1 MRDDAVLV
9 SPITDFLAGTTIIRL
24 ATITPGGRPHLA
36 PFWFWSDDERIVI
49 STLAN
54 QTVRNLR
61 VNPDCA
67 VLVDL
72 GEDFRDLCGAQIRGQ
87 AVIFDPGDPRPA
99 PVERALEEIDRVH
112 AAELTEDEFVAYEA
126 WETRDHIILE
136 VIPESAT
143 WFDLGRHEMGR
154 TGPDR
159 EQPIGPAAET
169 AR

>member
-1 MRDDAVLV
+1 MTVDPILV
-9 SPITDFLAGTTIIRL
+9 PPITDFLAGTTIIRL
-24 ATITPGGRPHLA
+24 ATVTPSGRPHLA

-72 GEDFRDLCGAQIRGQ
+72 GEDFRDLRGAHIRGR
-87 AVIFDPGDPRPA
+87 AVIYDPSDPRPA

-112 AAELTEDEFVAYEA
+112 AEELTEDEFVAYEA

-136 VIPESAT
+136 ILPESAT
-143 WFDLGRHEMGR
+143 WFDLGRHTMGR
-154 TGPDR
+154 TGPGAER
-159 EQPIGPAAET
+159 SIGPAAEI